1 MPLVFLKTPNIKFM
15 KYKYIALAITG
26 AIVLAGVLNVTV
38 GKGLKLGV
46 DFGGGTLIRVM
57 FKTPAA
63 VSDIRQT
70 MRDVGLGNSTIQA
83 TGKAGHEFQIRTM
96 QVIKGIDPQKE
107 VEAHEQ
113 LADRVIAALKGDDGQ
128 AEIQRGLKD
137 LNNIDTR
144 EITSLLSATFPN
156 EAAQLAEKIV
166 GRTGLRVT
174 KGIFTDYAELSEA
187 GIQPEVIT
195 FLKERTFLGKLT
207 VISKETVGPQAGA
220 DLRYKATLATI
231 WALIGMLVYI
241 AFRFKLA
248 YGVAAIFTLTQDVL
262 ITMSIYSFTN
272 REINLPIIA
281 AMLTIVGFSINDT
294 IVIFDRVR
302 ENTKI
307 MRKESLENIMNT
319 SLNQCL
325 GRTIITSGTVFIT
338 LLSLYIFGGEVINDF
353 AFCMLIG
360 AIEGV
365 YSTVA
370 LSCPVVIFWQKIF
383 KTKTGFRK

>member
-1 MPLVFLKTPNIKFM
+1 MPLVLLKTTNIKFM
-15 KYKYIALAITG
+15 RYKYVALAISG
-26 AIVLAGVLNVTV
+26 AIVLAGILNVTV

-57 FKTPAA
+57 YKVP
-63 VSDIRQT
+63 VSISDIRQT
-70 MRDVGLGNSTIQA
+70 LGDIGLGNSSIQE

-113 LADRVIAALKGDDGQ
+113 LANRVIEALRGEDGKD
-128 AEIQRGLKD
+128 ELQRGLKD
-137 LNNIDTR
+137 LNTIDTR
-144 EITSLLSATFPN
+144 ELTSLLSTAFSA
-156 EAAQLAEKIV
+156 EAAPLAERIV
-166 GRTGLRVT
+166 GQTGLRVT
-174 KGIFTDYAELSEA
+174 KGILTDYAELAEA
-187 GIQPEVIT
+187 GIRPEVIT
-195 FLKERTFLGKLT
+195 FLKDMTFLGKLT
-207 VISKETVGPQAGA
+207 IISKETVGPQAGA
-220 DLRYKATLATI
+220 DLRRKATRAAI
-231 WALIGMLVYI
+231 WALLGMLVYI
-241 AFRFKLA
+241 AFRFKLE

-262 ITMSIYSFTN
+262 ITISIYSFTN

-281 AMLTIVGFSINDT
+281 AVLTIVGFSINDT

-302 ENTKI
+302 ENSKI
-307 MRKESLENIMNT
+307 MRKESLENIMNK
-319 SLNQCL
+319 SLNQTL
-325 GRTIITSGTVFIT
+325 GRTLITSGTVFLT
-338 LLSLYIFGGEVINDF
+338 LLALFIFGGEVINDF

-360 AIEGV
+360 TVEGV